1 MRRFKTQLNLVR
13 AALMLLIALL
23 TTGTAWAAEV
33 QVTENM
39 RLLNCGNTYIVSSNV
54 STPEMYIDAGVGG
67 TVTLQLN
74 EGCTLT
80 VTSGGID
87 VNGFILVIQGTG
99 SLVVNGGI
107 YTYTSLSGSG
117 HIIINGGNITTT
129 GSGVFPG
136 IGGRNAVIEING
148 GVVNATGGT
157 LSAGIGSGDM
167 AGTTTQDFSSITIT
181 GGTVTAKG
189 GCESIGGGGSAGIG
203 GAENSGGG
211 NIVISGGTI
220 IATGGGNSG
229 LGGGAGIGSGYQGSM
244 GNITISGGNIT
255 ATGGV
260 CNSTSC
266 GAGIG
271 SGYKGSIGDI
281 TITDGTVIANEN
293 GNNSAAGIGDGASAS
308 SRGTIRISGGTIT
321 ATGGDRAAGIGGSHF
336 NNGGVIEISGGT
348 VNATGNS
355 LGAGIGGG
363 YKGSGG
369 TITISGGTV
378 NATGSTGPWNGIGA
392 AIGGGYKGSGGTITI
407 SGGTITTNGPI
418 GIGDGREGNGG
429 VTTLTYGNDITEPI
443 ITSNYNGTVTIAPGK
458 AFKDSNGN
466 IYRGTLSSEKIAAI
480 ANQLIRPVTA
490 AEVIAYYLGN
500 GNGTEE
506 NPYLISNADGWDYF
520 CDCLQEN
527 DTWNHFSGKTVKLG
541 ADISITRSAG
551 SSDHEFMGT
560 FDGDYHTLTVNITD
574 TTTQGTA
581 PFREIRGATIRKLI
595 TTGSVNGS
603 LHAAGLVGFARG
615 DASVTN
621 TIENCKVAA
630 NVTVTTA
637 VNGNYHCGGVV
648 GHALNSTLNIRNT
661 VYCGAISNSGNYVG
675 GFQGWSDGNTVNL
688 SNCLFTG
695 SYEGGGVFHPMAV
708 SYRNAATTATVNNA
722 FYSVTPTLT
731 DAQFIAANGT
741 KTVGVTDIPATL
753 GSEVETLNFMTVYQG
768 GMLFDGLYYA
778 APVLSTDSDG
788 AFVINN
794 ASDWEYFCEDL
805 LDNDTW
811 NRFSGKTVKLGADIS
826 VTRMAGSA
834 SHDFCGT
841 FDGNHKT
848 ITFNYGSEA
857 EPESG
862 ISALF
867 SHTSSTVPFG
877 ADTISPATIKD
888 LTVDGTI
895 WTSSNEAAGFV
906 GRVFDT
912 LNLTGCTSNIAIN
925 SSADFPAGF
934 INYSAGSS
942 TVNISG
948 CTSNATINTTASYG
962 AGVVGHL
969 YGSVN
974 IEHCISNAEITAASG
989 AGGFAG
995 LCEHAVGFNDC
1006 LSSAIIHSAD
1016 GNNGGF
1022 VGWSRSSDYLISF
1035 EGCAFNGKLLQQNG
1049 SGHSNGGFVGWK
1061 GDGKTVT
1068 ITNCLVDPATLAQG
1082 ETMATSGTATFS
1094 REHTAYAAI
1103 ITNSYFTDTLGVV
1116 QGKQAHSI
1124 MGGQG
1129 VTVEFSGTAA
1139 EYGTSGIT
1147 AYGTGIMYNG
1157 VLYAG
1162 INDEV
1167 SLNLDGSANG
1177 YSVNAGTLT
1186 GEGNPFILLMPDEDV
1201 TIKAATQFLRGDVN
1215 QDGNITIADVTT
1227 LIDYLLSND
1236 SAIPAEAD
1244 VNADDNVSIADV
1256 TALIDYLLNGAI

>member
-23 TTGTAWAAEV
+23 TTGTAWAYNIPD
-33 QVTENM
+33 TGS
-39 RLLNCGNTYIVSSNV
+39 CGTNATYTINDSTMTISGTGEISNYVFTSKDFSGIKSIV
-54 STPEMYIDAGVGG
+54 I
-67 TVTLQLN
+67 N
-74 EGCTLT
+74 EGLTDIGNNAFSTNKSPDLTLVNLPASLININRYAFEQCAALTT
-80 VTSGGID
+80 VNIAPNSQLQTIGWCAFSATGLTSIDLSGCHDLTSIAYGAFYESPLGGAVD
-87 VNGFILVIQGTG
+87 LSGC
-99 SLVVNGGI
+99 
-107 YTYTSLSGSG
+107 TSLSS
-117 HIIINGGNITTT
+117 
-129 GSGVFPG
+129 
-136 IGGRNAVIEING
+136 IGEFAFYK
-148 GVVNATGGT
+148 T
-157 LSAGIGSGDM
+157 
-167 AGTTTQDFSSITIT
+167 SIT
-181 GGTVTAKG
+181 
-189 GCESIGGGGSAGIG
+189 
-203 GAENSGGG
+203 
-211 NIVISGGTI
+211 
-220 IATGGGNSG
+220 
-229 LGGGAGIGSGYQGSM
+229 SM
-244 GNITISGGNIT
+244 SLP
-255 ATGGV
+255 
-260 CNSTSC
+260 
-266 GAGIG
+266 
-271 SGYKGSIGDI
+271 
-281 TITDGTVIANEN
+281 
-293 GNNSAAGIGDGASAS
+293 ASL
-308 SRGTIRISGGTIT
+308 I
-321 ATGGDRAAGIGGSHF
+321 
-336 NNGGVIEISGGT
+336 
-348 VNATGNS
+348 S
-355 LGAGIGGG
+355 LGQSAFDECTAL
-363 YKGSGG
+363 S
-369 TITISGGTV
+369 
-378 NATGSTGPWNGIGA
+378 
-392 AIGGGYKGSGGTITI
+392 
-407 SGGTITTNGPI
+407 
-418 GIGDGREGNGG
+418 
-429 VTTLTYGNDITEPI
+429 
-443 ITSNYNGTVTIAPGK
+443 TVTIADGSLLTTIGTEAFRQCNFESIVLPCAGLTRIDNYAFNRYSGQNNLTEIICLTEDSLSVDRAFYYNSNQVTVYMYASKKVAWQDAK
-458 AFKDSNGN
+458 AVKGLFTITPDESITDINGT
-466 IYRGTLSSEKIAAI
+466 IYGDYYAEGSEITI
-480 ANQLIRPVTA
+480 STNQTA
-490 AEVIAYYLGN
+490 YGFEVNGVIVDAVSLGN
-500 GNGTEE
+500 NQYQLTLPNNITTDNVTLRIASIYSITVPNFAHGSVASDMATALEGTTVTLTATPDDGYELESFTVMNGDTPVETTAGANGTYTFVMPAGDVTVNAIFTSLLGEGDGSE
-506 NPYLISNADGWDYF
+506 GNPYIISSAEGWDYF
-520 CDCLQEN
+520 CDCLQNN
-527 DTWNHFSGKTVKLG
+527 DTWNRFSGKTVKLG
-541 ADISITRSAG
+541 ADISITRTAG

-615 DASVTN
+615 DASMTN
-621 TIENCKVAA
+621 TIERCKVAT

-648 GHALNSTLNIRNT
+648 GHALNSTLNISNT

-722 FYSVTPTLT
+722 FYNATPTLT
-731 DAQFIAANGT
+731 NAQYIAANGT

-753 GSEVETLNFMTVYQG
+753 GSEVETLNFMTVYEG
-768 GMLFDGLYYA
+768 GILFDGLYYA
-778 APVLSTDSDG
+778 SPVLSTDSDG

-794 ASDWEYFCEDL
+794 ASEWEYFCEDL

-895 WTSSNEAAGFV
+895 WTSSSDAAGFV
-906 GRVFDT
+906 GRIYGT

-925 SSADFPAGF
+925 STADFPAGF
-934 INYSAGSS
+934 INYSDQTS

-948 CTSNATINTTASYG
+948 CTSNATINTTASYA
-962 AGVVGHL
+962 AGHVGHL

-974 IEHCISNAEITAASG
+974 IEHSISNAEITAAGG
-989 AGGFAG
+989 AGGFVG
-995 LCEHAVGFNDC
+995 LCEHTVNFSDC
-1006 LSSAIIHSAD
+1006 LSDAVIHSSS
-1016 GNNGGF
+1016 GNNSGF
-1022 VGWSRSSDYLISF
+1022 VGWSRASGHAISF
-1035 EGCAFNGKLLQQNG
+1035 TGCVFNGKLLQIDSIGN
-1049 SGHSNGGFVGWK
+1049 SNGGFIGWT
-1061 GDGKTVT
+1061 GSNKTVT
-1068 ITNCLVDPATLAQG
+1068 ITDCLVDPAALAQG
-1082 ETMATSGTATFS
+1082 ETMASGNSATFARGWNATTTAT
-1094 REHTAYAAI
+1094 
-1103 ITNSYFTDTLGVV
+1103 NCYFTDTLGVV

-1124 MGGQG
+1124 IAGQG
-1129 VTVEFSGTAA
+1129 VTVEMANSAT
-1139 EYGTSGIT
+1139 EYETSGIT
-1147 AYGTGIMYNG
+1147 AYGTGIMYKG

-1162 INDEV
+1162 VNDEV
-1167 SLNLDGSANG
+1167 SLNLDGSDDG

>member
-293 GNNSAAGIGDGASAS
+293 GNNRAAGIGDGASAS

-392 AIGGGYKGSGGTITI
+392 AIGGGSEGSGGTITI

-418 GIGDGREGNGG
+418 GIGNGSKGNGG

-506 NPYLISNADGWDYF
+506 NPYLISNAEGWEYF

-527 DTWNHFSGKTVKLG
+527 DMWNRFSGKTVKLG
-541 ADISITRSAG
+541 ADISITSTAG
-551 SSDHEFMGT
+551 SGDHEFMGT

-621 TIENCKVAA
+621 TIERCKVAT

-648 GHALNSTLNIRNT
+648 GHALNSTLNISNT

-753 GSEVETLNFMTVYQG
+753 GSEVETLNFMTVYEG
-768 GMLFDGLYYA
+768 GILFDGLYYA
-778 APVLSTDSDG
+778 SPVLSTDSDG

-794 ASDWEYFCEDL
+794 ASEWEYFCEDL

-895 WTSSNEAAGFV
+895 WTSSSDAAGFV
-906 GRVFDT
+906 GRIYGT

-925 SSADFPAGF
+925 STADFPAGF
-934 INYSAGSS
+934 INYSDQTS

-948 CTSNATINTTASYG
+948 CTSNATINTTASYA

-1061 GDGKTVT
+1061 GDGKIVT
-1068 ITNCLVDPATLAQG
+1068 ITNSLVDPAALAQG

-1201 TIKAATQFLRGDVN
+1201 TISAATQFLRGDVN

>member
-39 RLLNCGNTYIVSSNV
+39 QRLVCGNTYLVSSNV
-54 STPEMYIDAGVGG
+54 STPKMYIDAGVGG

-87 VNGFILVIQGTG
+87 VSGFILVIQGTG

-107 YTYTSLSGSG
+107 YTLSGGG
-117 HIIINGGNITTT
+117 HVIINGGNITTT
-129 GSGVFPG
+129 GSGALPG

-157 LSAGIGSGDM
+157 LSAGIGSGS
-167 AGTTTQDFSSITIT
+167 GTVTPNDFSSITIT
-181 GGTVTAKG
+181 GGTVTAIG
-189 GCESIGGGGSAGIG
+189 GCQSTGGGGSAGIG
-203 GAENSGGG
+203 GSSDYGGG

-220 IATGGGNSG
+220 TAIGGGNTG

-260 CNSTSC
+260 CTSILC

-293 GNNSAAGIGDGASAS
+293 GNNKRAAGIGDGASAS

-392 AIGGGYKGSGGTITI
+392 AIGGGSEGSGGTITI

-595 TTGSVNGS
+595 TTGSVNGT

-621 TIENCKVAA
+621 TIERCKVAA

-648 GHALNSTLNIRNT
+648 GHALNSTLNISNT

-722 FYSVTPTLT
+722 FYNATPTLT
-731 DAQFIAANGT
+731 NAQYIAANGT

-753 GSEVETLNFMTVYQG
+753 GSEVDTLNFMTVYEG
-768 GMLFDGLYYA
+768 GILFDGLYYA
-778 APVLSTDSDG
+778 SPVLSTDSDG
-788 AFVINN
+788 AYVINN
-794 ASDWEYFCEDL
+794 ASEWEYFCEDL

-834 SHDFCGT
+834 THDFCGT

-848 ITFNYGSEA
+848 ITFNYGSKA

-867 SHTSSTVPFG
+867 SHTSSIKPFG

-895 WTSSNEAAGFV
+895 WTSSSDAAGFV
-906 GRVFDT
+906 GRIYGT

-934 INYSAGSS
+934 INYSDQTS

-948 CTSNATINTTASYG
+948 CTSNATINTTASYA
-962 AGVVGHL
+962 AGHVGHL

-974 IEHCISNAEITAASG
+974 IEHSISNAEITAAGG
-989 AGGFAG
+989 AGGFVG
-995 LCEHAVGFNDC
+995 LCEHTVNFSDC
-1006 LSSAIIHSAD
+1006 LSDAVIHSSS
-1016 GNNGGF
+1016 GNNSGF
-1022 VGWSRSSDYLISF
+1022 VGWSRASGHAISF
-1035 EGCAFNGKLLQQNG
+1035 TGCVFNGKLLQIDSIGN
-1049 SGHSNGGFVGWK
+1049 SNGGFIGWT
-1061 GDGKTVT
+1061 GSNKTVT
-1068 ITNCLVDPATLAQG
+1068 ITDCLVDPAALAQG
-1082 ETMATSGTATFS
+1082 ETMASGNSATFARGWNATTTAT
-1094 REHTAYAAI
+1094 
-1103 ITNSYFTDTLGVV
+1103 NCYFTDTLGVV

-1124 MGGQG
+1124 IAGQG
-1129 VTVEFSGTAA
+1129 VTVEMANSAT
-1139 EYGTSGIT
+1139 EYETSGIT
-1147 AYGTGIMYNG
+1147 AYGTGIMYKG

-1162 INDEV
+1162 VNDEV
-1167 SLNLDGSANG
+1167 SLNLDGSDDG

>member
-23 TTGTAWAAEV
+23 TTGTAWAYNIPD
-33 QVTENM
+33 TGS
-39 RLLNCGNTYIVSSNV
+39 CGTNATYTINDSTMTISGTGEISNYVFTSKDFSGIKSIV
-54 STPEMYIDAGVGG
+54 I
-67 TVTLQLN
+67 N
-74 EGCTLT
+74 EGLTDIGNNAFSTNKSPDLTLVNLPASLININRYAFEQCAALTT
-80 VTSGGID
+80 VNIAPNSQLQTIGWCAFSATGLTSIDLSGCHDLTSIAYGAFYESPLGGAVD
-87 VNGFILVIQGTG
+87 LSGC
-99 SLVVNGGI
+99 
-107 YTYTSLSGSG
+107 TSLSS
-117 HIIINGGNITTT
+117 
-129 GSGVFPG
+129 
-136 IGGRNAVIEING
+136 IGEFAFYK
-148 GVVNATGGT
+148 T
-157 LSAGIGSGDM
+157 
-167 AGTTTQDFSSITIT
+167 SIT
-181 GGTVTAKG
+181 
-189 GCESIGGGGSAGIG
+189 
-203 GAENSGGG
+203 
-211 NIVISGGTI
+211 
-220 IATGGGNSG
+220 
-229 LGGGAGIGSGYQGSM
+229 SM
-244 GNITISGGNIT
+244 SLP
-255 ATGGV
+255 
-260 CNSTSC
+260 
-266 GAGIG
+266 
-271 SGYKGSIGDI
+271 
-281 TITDGTVIANEN
+281 
-293 GNNSAAGIGDGASAS
+293 ASL
-308 SRGTIRISGGTIT
+308 I
-321 ATGGDRAAGIGGSHF
+321 
-336 NNGGVIEISGGT
+336 
-348 VNATGNS
+348 S
-355 LGAGIGGG
+355 LGQSAFDECTAL
-363 YKGSGG
+363 S
-369 TITISGGTV
+369 
-378 NATGSTGPWNGIGA
+378 
-392 AIGGGYKGSGGTITI
+392 
-407 SGGTITTNGPI
+407 
-418 GIGDGREGNGG
+418 
-429 VTTLTYGNDITEPI
+429 
-443 ITSNYNGTVTIAPGK
+443 TVTIADGSLLTTIGTEAFRQCNFESIVLPCAGLTRIDNYAFNRYSGQNNLTEIICLTEDSLSVDRAFYYNSNQVTVYMYASKKVAWQDAK
-458 AFKDSNGN
+458 AVKGLFTITPDESITDINGT
-466 IYRGTLSSEKIAAI
+466 IYGDYYAEGSEITI
-480 ANQLIRPVTA
+480 STNQTA
-490 AEVIAYYLGN
+490 YGFEVNGVIVDAVSLGN
-500 GNGTEE
+500 NQYQLTLPNNITTDNVTLRIASIYSITVPNFAHGSVASDMATALEGTTVTLTATPDDGYELESFTVMNGDTPVETTAGANGTYTFVMPAGDVTVNAIFTSLLGEGDGSE
-506 NPYLISNADGWDYF
+506 GNPYIISSAEGWDYF
-520 CDCLQEN
+520 CDCLQDN
-527 DTWNHFSGKTVKLG
+527 DTWNRFSGKTVKLG
-541 ADISITRSAG
+541 ADISITRTAG

-615 DASVTN
+615 DASMTN
-621 TIENCKVAA
+621 TIERCKVAT

-648 GHALNSTLNIRNT
+648 GHALNSTLNISNT

-722 FYSVTPTLT
+722 FYNATPTLT
-731 DAQFIAANGT
+731 NAQYIAANGT

-753 GSEVETLNFMTVYQG
+753 GSEVETLNFMTVYEG
-768 GMLFDGLYYA
+768 GILFDGLYYA
-778 APVLSTDSDG
+778 SPVLSTDSDG

-794 ASDWEYFCEDL
+794 ASEWEYFCEDL

-895 WTSSNEAAGFV
+895 WTSSSDAAGFV
-906 GRVFDT
+906 GRIYGT

-925 SSADFPAGF
+925 STADFPAGF
-934 INYSAGSS
+934 INYSDQTS

-948 CTSNATINTTASYG
+948 CTSNATINTTASYA
-962 AGVVGHL
+962 AGHVGHL

-974 IEHCISNAEITAASG
+974 IEHSISNAEITAAGG
-989 AGGFAG
+989 AGGFVG
-995 LCEHAVGFNDC
+995 LCEHTVNFSDC
-1006 LSSAIIHSAD
+1006 LSDAVIHSSS
-1016 GNNGGF
+1016 GNNSGF
-1022 VGWSRSSDYLISF
+1022 VGWSRASGHAISF
-1035 EGCAFNGKLLQQNG
+1035 TGCVFNGKLLQIDSIGN
-1049 SGHSNGGFVGWK
+1049 SNGGFIGWT
-1061 GDGKTVT
+1061 GSNKTVT
-1068 ITNCLVDPATLAQG
+1068 ITDCLVDPAALAQG
-1082 ETMATSGTATFS
+1082 ETMASGNSATFARGWNATTTAT
-1094 REHTAYAAI
+1094 
-1103 ITNSYFTDTLGVV
+1103 NCYFTDTLGVV

-1124 MGGQG
+1124 IAGQG
-1129 VTVEFSGTAA
+1129 VTVEMANSAT
-1139 EYGTSGIT
+1139 EYETSGIT
-1147 AYGTGIMYNG
+1147 AYGTGIMYKG

-1162 INDEV
+1162 VNDEV
-1167 SLNLDGSANG
+1167 SLNLDGSDDG